1 MKKIKISN
9 GYESYELK
17 KFNILWFN
25 YISKNLNTILILI
38 NLLFSIYLL
47 IQYSKMNSFIYD
59 LKNKTNEHNLYNNTA
74 CNESEIEIDMIDLKY
89 PEFYMIN

>member
-25 YISKNLNTILILI
+25 YIYIKI
-38 NLLFSIYLL
+38 
-47 IQYSKMNSFIYD
+47 
-59 LKNKTNEHNLYNNTA
+59 
-74 CNESEIEIDMIDLKY
+74 
-89 PEFYMIN
+89 